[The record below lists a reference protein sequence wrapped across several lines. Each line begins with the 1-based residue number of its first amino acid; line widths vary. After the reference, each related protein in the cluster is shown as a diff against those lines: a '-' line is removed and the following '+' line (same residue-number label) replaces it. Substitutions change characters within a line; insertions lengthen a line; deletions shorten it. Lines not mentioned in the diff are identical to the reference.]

1 MKEIISICPY
11 CAHGCQLKFLVE
23 KNKLKKVLPLKS
35 DPVSLGHPCIKGLTL
50 DEVVEKGR
58 ILKPMIRK
66 GNKLVEVTWREA
78 INKIVKKLKELAP
91 EEVFF
96 GTSGKI
102 TNEDNYI
109 IQKFARSIIKTN
121 NIDNCC
127 SRLCHMPTVIGFKD
141 CLGISASPGCL
152 NDIKKLDCLLIIG
165 SNPASNHPIAFQ
177 RIMEMKNKGGK
188 IINVGLGSSDTAR
201 SSADISISICPGTEG
216 AFLNGIINEIIRK
229 KKYTLE
235 AKKIKNFGELAKIVK
250 PYSLERISRICQT
263 NKQIL
268 NRAIKLI
275 SQSFKFGVMHG
286 MGLTQHVN
294 GVENIHSLV
303 NLALLLNGKIVTGR
317 GEVNVQGGGDM
328 LGNPLPLQFSEAVNL
343 KKLEQTWQT
352 DLPAN
357 KEMNLIEAIAL
368 ARAKMIFISAFNPA
382 HSMPALDKIHQN
394 LRQSF
399 LVQIES
405 YFNLTSK
412 FAQVILP
419 SPILFER
426 TGTITNGERRIRLVQ
441 QALLPEKQRLPEWK
455 IYQRLA
461 IALGEKE
468 KLNYK
473 NEKEISKE
481 IKKIVI
487 NYQKIDINKLYQGK
501 DQFVLKKIKF
511 KKFVPEKFE
520 GSDEIKSKKY
530 PFILFTFRSQFS
542 FLTDEM
548 TGKSKTL
555 NKLIKNDKESLFFN
569 PKDAQQ
575 LKITDNDKVLVTSS
589 EASIKGLV
597 KISSKIPT
605 GFIGAHFHSEKL
617 LINRLFQLQFDE
629 ETFIP
634 NFKVAAVKISKINN
648 ASK

>member
-1 MKEIISICPY
+1 MKETISICPY
-11 CAHGCQLKFLVE
+11 CAHGCQLKFLTE
-23 KNKLKKVLPLKS
+23 KNNLKKVLPLKN

-50 DEVVEKGR
+50 DEVVKKGR
-58 ILKPMIRK
+58 ILRPMIRK
-66 GNKLVEVTWREA
+66 DNKLVEVTWREA
-78 INKIVKKLKELAP
+78 INKIIKKLRELAP
-91 EEVFF
+91 EEIFF

-121 NIDNCC
+121 NVDNCC
-127 SRLCHMPTVIGFKD
+127 SRLCHMPTVTGFKD
-141 CLGISASPGCL
+141 CLGISASPGRL
-152 NDIKKLDCLLIIG
+152 SDIKKLDCLLIIG

-188 IINVGLGSSDTAR
+188 IINVGVDYSDTAL
-201 SSADISISICPGTEG
+201 SANSYVFIRPGTEG
-216 AFLNGIINEIIRK
+216 AFLNGIIHEIIRK
-229 KKYTLE
+229 KKYIPE
-235 AKKIKNFGELAKIVK
+235 AKKIKNFAELISTVK

-263 NKQIL
+263 NKRVL
-268 NRAIKLI
+268 DKAIKLI
-275 SQSFKFGVMHG
+275 CQSSKFGVMHG

-303 NLALLLNGKIVTGR
+303 NLALLLNGEIVTGR

-328 LGNPLPLQFSEAVNL
+328 LGDPLPIQFSESIKL
-343 KKLEQTWQT
+343 KKLKQIWSVN
-352 DLPAN
+352 LPAN
-357 KEMNLIEAIAL
+357 KGMNLIEAIAL
-368 ARAKMIFISAFNPA
+368 GRAKMIFISAFNPA
-382 HSMPALDKIHQN
+382 QSMPALDKIHQN

-419 SPILFER
+419 APILFER
-426 TGTITNGERRIRLVQ
+426 TGTITNGERRIRLVRQ
-441 QALLPEKQRLPEWK
+441 VMSLKKQITPEWK

-468 KLNYK
+468 KLNYQ

-481 IKKIVI
+481 IKEIII

-501 DQFVLKKIKF
+501 DQFALKKIKF

-520 GSDEIKSKKY
+520 GSDEIRSKKY
-530 PFILFTFRSQFS
+530 PFILFTSRSQFS

-555 NKLIKNDKESLFFN
+555 SKLTKDKKKSLFFN
-569 PKDAQQ
+569 KKDAQR
-575 LKITDNDKVLVTSS
+575 LNLTDNDKILVTSS
-589 EASIKGLV
+589 EASVKGIV

-605 GFIGAHFHSEKL
+605 GFIGAYFHSEKL

-634 NFKVAAVKISKINN
+634 NFKVAAVKISK
-648 ASK
+648 